1 MKLINV
7 VESILLEATPQEI
20 HSAYYS
26 DIPFDAFKTI
36 ALSDPGTIKNGD
48 ELKKIGKYTKLLLL
62 MYKKGNLKTED
73 LPKATEYLGYVY
85 NHKIS
90 LDVNK
95 IANLSD
101 LYQVVKQFY
110 VKDTKDLNSVL
121 QAIDPK
127 EYQQIFKGQNWT
139 IFKPLT
145 EKAACYLGV
154 NTEWCTT
161 WGEHSLNKDYKDRSN
176 QFHNY
181 NSRDPLYIIINNNDL
196 NLKYQFH
203 FQSKSF
209 MDKEDH
215 RINSGQF
222 LEKNPEVRNFFFPSF
237 TKNDLSNDEVKL
249 ELSRLPILSPE
260 DSTAVIEKVSGKL
273 AETNPLIKALIE
285 RNEDDL
291 DNKLIVDSNMRHGVE
306 INGNDIVFYYEKLNG
321 ELDEVSNIINYYRG
335 DIDYSGE
342 RIYDDVSNE
351 DDEWRNERL
360 EEYFTDYY
368 NENKDTL
375 STSYGIL
382 SYEDFK
388 NEFFDNFKDDSSI
401 RENYFDKY
409 VQLNVEAY
417 DSECQARID
426 DIEKYISFNVYRG
439 YITVDVNIGYFIL
452 YLGQKGITSIGEDE
466 SEDTLTGYIDHYN
479 IETEYEGVYD
489 YQQRSPK
496 YEDLKSDI
504 ERYFDT
510 LFDDYEGVIEC
521 AKVRT
526 QLQDIIK
533 RVFNGQTEVD
543 NDKFKLEIRS
553 LKVDCENKSV
563 DVRYYN
569 KETGETHEGPVKI
582 ENLATYA
589 TNYKLFE
596 SIKRFK
602 EII

>member
-7 VESILLEATPQEI
+7 VESIILEATPQEI
-20 HSAYYS
+20 HNAYYS
-26 DIPFDAFKTI
+26 DIPYETFRDI
-36 ALSDPGTIKNGD
+36 ALSDPGTVKSGND
-48 ELKKIGKYTKLLLL
+48 VKKVGKYTKLLLN
-62 MYKKGNLKTED
+62 MFKRKNLNLED
-73 LPKATEYLGYVY
+73 LPKASEYLGYVY
-85 NHKIS
+85 KHKTP

-95 IANLSD
+95 IQTLSD
-101 LYQVVKQFY
+101 LYQIVKAYY
-110 VKDTKDLNSVL
+110 VKDTKDLGSVL
-121 QAIDPK
+121 QALDSK

-161 WGEHSLNKDYKDRSN
+161 WGPNSLNSAHKDRSN
-176 QFHNY
+176 QFQNY

-215 RINSGQF
+215 RINSGEF
-222 LEKNPEVRNFFFPSF
+222 LEKNPEIRNFFFPSF
-237 TKNDLSNDEVKL
+237 TKDELSDDEVKL
-249 ELSRLPILSPE
+249 ELSRLSILSPN
-260 DSTAVIEKVSGKL
+260 DSTKIIEKLSGKL
-273 AETNPLIKALIE
+273 SETNPLIKALID
-285 RNEDDL
+285 RNEESL
-291 DNKLIVDSNMRHGVE
+291 DNELIVDSNMRHGVE
-306 INGNDIVFYYEKLNG
+306 INGNDVVFYYEKLMG
-321 ELDEVSNIINYYRG
+321 DLDSVNDIINYYES
-335 DIDYSGE
+335 DIYNSGE
-342 RIYDDVSNE
+342 RIYDDVTNE

-368 NENKDTL
+368 NENKETL

-388 NEFFDNFKDDSSI
+388 NEFFDNFKDDNQIKETYYDIYVRLNIDS
-401 RENYFDKY
+401 FD
-409 VQLNVEAY
+409 A
-417 DSECQARID
+417 ECQSMID
-426 DIEKYISFNVYRG
+426 EIKKYISYSVYRG
-439 YITVDVNIGYFIL
+439 YTTVDVNIGYFIL
-452 YLGQKGITSIGEDE
+452 YLGEKGISKIGEDE
-466 SEDTLTGYIDHYN
+466 SEDVLNNYINHYN
-479 IETEYEGVYD
+479 IQTEYEGIYD
-489 YQQRSPK
+489 YNHRSPK
-496 YEDLKSDI
+496 YEDIKDDV
-504 ERYFDT
+504 EKYFDT
-510 LFDDYEGVIEC
+510 LFDDYEGVVEC

-596 SIKRFK
+596 SIRRFK
-602 EII
+602 QII